1 MKCKI
6 IILAIIL
13 IISTVLYQNIINSYR
28 HVIKINWNIKI
39 PKPNNI
45 IYIKEKEPSF
55 HGDGQSYYVLEYN
68 IKKAKEIKSNITF
81 HEGEQWIQEEVLK
94 IIDYMQIPREFYPD
108 FKKEYVY
115 YMVKSK
121 DSSELYLLYLDNKLY
136 IVEQLC

>member
-1 MKCKI
+1 MKRKI

-13 IISTVLYQNIINSYR
+13 IISTVLYQNMINSYK

-121 DSSELYLLYLDNKLY
+121 DSSALYLLYLDKKLY
-136 IVEQLC
+136 IVEQIC

>member
-1 MKCKI
+1 MKYRI
-6 IILAIIL
+6 IIL
-13 IISTVLYQNIINSYR
+13 IILVLILILLYQNTIGSYMFA
-28 HVIKINWNIKI
+28 IKLNWNIEI

-68 IKKAKEIKSNITF
+68 IKKAKELKSNIMF
-81 HEGEQWIQEEVLK
+81 HEGEQWVEEEVLK

-108 FKKEYVY
+108 LKKEYVY

-121 DSSELYLLYLDNKLY
+121 DSSALYLLYLDNKLY

>member
-1 MKCKI
+1 MKRKI

-13 IISTVLYQNIINSYR
+13 IISTVLYQNMINSYK

-121 DSSELYLLYLDNKLY
+121 DSSALYLLYLDNKLY

>member
-1 MKCKI
+1 MKRKI

-13 IISTVLYQNIINSYR
+13 IISTVLYQNMINSYR

-39 PKPNNI
+39 PEPNDV
-45 IYIKEKEPSF
+45 IYMKEKEPSF
-55 HGDGQSYYVLEYN
+55 HGDGENYYVLEYN
-68 IKKAKEIKSNITF
+68 IKKVKELKSNIMF
-81 HEGEQWIQEEVLK
+81 HEGEQWVEEEVLK

-121 DSSELYLLYLDNKLY
+121 DSSALYLLYLDNKLY